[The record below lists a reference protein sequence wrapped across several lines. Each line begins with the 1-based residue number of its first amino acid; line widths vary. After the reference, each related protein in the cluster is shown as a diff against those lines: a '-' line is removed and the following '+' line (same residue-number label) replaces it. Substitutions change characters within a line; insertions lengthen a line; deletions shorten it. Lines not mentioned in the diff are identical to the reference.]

1 LLSRHQ
7 IPNQKGTSKVNGS
20 SASHV
25 IVEPG
30 GTGVVAHVGL
40 HALGCFADRLGLG
53 DSLSARIPLTGE
65 RLPIHDRGK
74 VLVHTALMLAG
85 GGESC
90 ADIEHLRL
98 QSDLFGSVPSDSTVF
113 RTFHQLDATTRA
125 GIAEA
130 MAEMRAKVWSQ
141 SSVTNGS
148 SPVVLDID
156 ASLVEIH
163 TDGKEGAAPT
173 YKGGFG
179 FHPMFCFADATGEVL
194 SGVLRPGNAGANTVA
209 DHLDVLDAAIAQL
222 PGTIATGHRTGD
234 DATTTNRTVV
244 VRADSAGCTE
254 GFLAGCRARNVSFFV
269 TARSNPQVTA
279 AVLDAI
285 GIEAVWQPARTQ
297 AGELR
302 DGAAVCELT
311 SLITDG
317 KLPEGTRLIV
327 RREPLHPGAQ
337 RSLFPSLD
345 FRYWGFYTDAEG
357 TPVELDATM
366 RAHAHV
372 ERHIQR
378 LKDSG
383 LCRMPFTSFEAN
395 ATWMMAVAMSAD
407 LVRWFQLLCFDGSW
421 VDARPKAMRWGIFHA
436 PGRLVRRS
444 RQRVVRI
451 IEGWP
456 GTEAL
461 LEAYRRIALLT

>member
-1 LLSRHQ
+1 
-7 IPNQKGTSKVNGS
+7 VNGI

-30 GTGVVAHVGL
+30 GKGVVAHVGL

-53 DSLSARIPLTGE
+53 DSLSARILPIGE
-65 RLPIHDRGK
+65 RLPVHDRGK

-98 QSDLFGSVPSDSTVF
+98 QPDLFGSVPSDSTVF
-113 RTFHQLDATTRA
+113 RTFHQLDEKSRTELAPV
-125 GIAEA
+125 
-130 MAEMRAKVWSQ
+130 MAEMRAKVWSR
-141 SSVTNGS
+141 SSTTTGS

-163 TDGKEGAAPT
+163 TDGKDQAAPT

-194 SGVLRPGNAGANTVA
+194 SGVLRPGNAGANTVS
-209 DHLDVLDAAIAQL
+209 DHLRVLDQAIAQL
-222 PGTIATGHRTGD
+222 PSSIAVGHRSGD
-234 DATTTNRTVV
+234 DASVAKRTVV

-254 GFLAGCRARNVSFFV
+254 GFLSGCRDRNVLFFV
-269 TARSNPQVTA
+269 TARSNPQVTGA
-279 AVLDAI
+279 ICDAI
-285 GIEAVWQPARTQ
+285 GIDQVWEPALTQ
-297 AGELR
+297 AGEPR
-302 DGAAVCELT
+302 DGASVCELT
-311 SLITDG
+311 SLITDH
-317 KLPEGTRLIV
+317 KLPSDTRLIV

-337 RSLFPSLD
+337 RSLFPSLE

-357 TPVELDATM
+357 TPVELDSTM

-383 LCRMPFTSFEAN
+383 LGRMPFTSFEAN
-395 ATWMMAVAMSAD
+395 ATWMMVVAMSAD

-421 VDARPKAMRWGIFHA
+421 VDARPKSMRWGIFHA
-436 PGRLVRRS
+436 PGRLIHRS

-451 IEGWP
+451 IDGWP
-456 GTEAL
+456 GTDAL
-461 LEAYRRIALLT
+461 TNAYNRIAFIT

>member
-1 LLSRHQ
+1 M
-7 IPNQKGTSKVNGS
+7 NGI

-30 GTGVVAHVGL
+30 GMGVVAHVGL
-40 HALGCFADRLGLG
+40 HALGSFADRLGLG

-65 RLPIHDRGK
+65 RLPFHDRGK

-113 RTFHQLDATTRA
+113 RTFHQIDGATRTS
-125 GIAEA
+125 IADA
-130 MAEMRAKVWSQ
+130 MAGMRAKVWSR
-141 SSVTNGS
+141 SSVTSGS
-148 SPVVLDID
+148 SPVLLDID

-163 TDGKEGAAPT
+163 TDGKQQAGPT

-194 SGVLRPGNAGANTVA
+194 SGVLRPGNAGANTVS
-209 DHLDVLDAAIAQL
+209 DHLDVLDQAVAQL
-222 PGTIATGHRTGD
+222 PATIAAGHHCGD
-234 DATTTNRTVV
+234 DAGQATRTVV

-285 GIEAVWQPARTQ
+285 GIETVWEPARTQ
-297 AGELR
+297 AGEPR
-302 DGAAVCELT
+302 PGAAVCELT
-311 SLITDG
+311 SLITDD

-357 TPVELDATM
+357 SPVELDATM

-372 ERHIQR
+372 EQHIQR

-395 ATWMMAVAMSAD
+395 ATWMMVVAMSAD

-436 PGRLVRRS
+436 PGRLISRS

-451 IEGWP
+451 IDGWP
-456 GTEAL
+456 GTDAL
-461 LEAYRRIALLT
+461 IEAYKRIALIT

>member
-1 LLSRHQ
+1 
-7 IPNQKGTSKVNGS
+7 V
-20 SASHV
+20 
-25 IVEPG
+25 
-30 GTGVVAHVGL
+30 
-40 HALGCFADRLGLG
+40 
-53 DSLSARIPLTGE
+53 
-65 RLPIHDRGK
+65 
-74 VLVHTALMLAG
+74 
-85 GGESC
+85 
-90 ADIEHLRL
+90 
-98 QSDLFGSVPSDSTVF
+98 
-113 RTFHQLDATTRA
+113 TT
-125 GIAEA
+125 
-130 MAEMRAKVWSQ
+130 
-141 SSVTNGS
+141 GS
-148 SPVVLDID
+148 SPVILDID

-163 TDGKEGAAPT
+163 TDGKQQAAPT

-194 SGVLRPGNAGANTVA
+194 SGVLRPGNAGANTVS
-209 DHLDVLDAAIAQL
+209 DHLEVLDQAIAQL
-222 PGTIATGHRTGD
+222 PAAIATGHRSGD

-254 GFLAGCRARNVSFFV
+254 GFLAGCRARNVNFFV

-285 GIEAVWQPARTQ
+285 GIETVWEPARTQ
-297 AGELR
+297 GGELR
-302 DGAAVCELT
+302 QGAAVCELT
-311 SLITDG
+311 SLITDHR
-317 KLPEGTRLIV
+317 LPEGTRLIV

-436 PGRLVRRS
+436 PGRLIRRS

-451 IEGWP
+451 IDGWP
-456 GTEAL
+456 GTDAL
-461 LEAYRRIALLT
+461 LEVYRRIELIT

>member
-1 LLSRHQ
+1 MQ
-7 IPNQKGTSKVNGS
+7 QEGTSKVNGI

-40 HALGCFADRLGLG
+40 HALGYFADRLGVG

-74 VLVHTALMLAG
+74 VLVHAALMLAG

-98 QSDLFGSVPSDSTVF
+98 QPDLFGSVPSDSTVF
-113 RTFHQLDATTRA
+113 RTFHQFDATTRA

-130 MAEMRAKVWSQ
+130 MAEMRAKVWSR
-141 SSVTNGS
+141 SSLTTGS
-148 SPVVLDID
+148 SPVILDID

-163 TDGKEGAAPT
+163 TDGKQGAAPT

-194 SGVLRPGNAGANTVA
+194 SGVLRPGNAGANTVS
-209 DHLDVLDAAIAQL
+209 DHLVVLDSSIAQL
-222 PGTIATGHRTGD
+222 PASIAAGHQSGD
-234 DATTTNRTVV
+234 DATMANRTVV

-254 GFLAGCRARNVSFFV
+254 RFLAGCRARNVRFFV

-279 AVLDAI
+279 AVCDAI
-285 GIEAVWQPARTQ
+285 GIEQVWEPARTQ

-311 SLITDG
+311 SLITDD
-317 KLPEGTRLIV
+317 KLPAGTRLIV

-357 TPVELDATM
+357 SPVELDATM

-407 LVRWFQLLCFDGSW
+407 LVRWFQLLCFDDSW

-436 PGRLVRRS
+436 PGRLIRRS

-451 IEGWP
+451 IDGWP
-456 GTEAL
+456 GTNAL
-461 LEAYRRIALLT
+461 LEAYKRIALIT

>member
-1 LLSRHQ
+1 M
-7 IPNQKGTSKVNGS
+7 NGI

-53 DSLSARIPLTGE
+53 DSLSARIPVAGE
-65 RLPIHDRGK
+65 RLPVHDRGK
-74 VLVHTALMLAG
+74 VLVHTALMLAA

-113 RTFHQLDATTRA
+113 RTFHQLDARTRA

-130 MAEMRAKVWSQ
+130 MAEMRAKVWSR
-141 SSVTNGS
+141 SSVANGS
-148 SPVVLDID
+148 SPVILDID

-163 TDGKEGAAPT
+163 TDGKEEAAPT

-194 SGVLRPGNAGANTVA
+194 SGMLRPGNAGANTVA
-209 DHLDVLDAAIAQL
+209 DHLCVLDASIAQL
-222 PGTIATGHRTGD
+222 PASIAVGHQSGD
-234 DATTTNRTVV
+234 DPASATRTVV

-254 GFLAGCRARNVSFFV
+254 GFLAGCRARNVNFFV

-285 GIEAVWQPARTQ
+285 GIETVWEPARTQ
-297 AGELR
+297 GGELR
-302 DGAAVCELT
+302 QGAAVCELT
-311 SLITDG
+311 SLITDH

-436 PGRLVRRS
+436 PGRLIRRS

-451 IEGWP
+451 IDGWP
-456 GTEAL
+456 GTDAL